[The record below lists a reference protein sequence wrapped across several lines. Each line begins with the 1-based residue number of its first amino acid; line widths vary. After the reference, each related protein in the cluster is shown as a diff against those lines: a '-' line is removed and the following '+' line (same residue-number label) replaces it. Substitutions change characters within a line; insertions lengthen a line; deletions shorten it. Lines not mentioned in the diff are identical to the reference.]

1 MIKLQIFTSR
11 CEQKAYGI
19 KIPMSIFVLF
29 ILYTT
34 CQKPLLFAVSVVGNN
49 YLEVLGVDC
58 QYFRISGF
66 KIETCYWEHTKET
79 NYVI

>member
-49 YLEVLGVDC
+49 YLEVLGVDSI
-58 QYFRISGF
+58 YFRVSGF
-66 KIETCYWEHTKET
+66 KIETCYWKYANET
-79 NYVI
+79 NYVV

>member
-34 CQKPLLFAVSVVGNN
+34 CQKPCLSAVSIVGNN
-49 YLEVLGVDC
+49 YLEVLGVDR

-66 KIETCYWEHTKET
+66 KIETCYWKYREET